1 MIRSLTTLLLL
12 ANLTPVDLPVVSNES
27 FASQADLIDVQP
39 IPHLQKNRV
48 APQIEAKAALLVD
61 NATGLVLYEKN
72 PQQPLPM
79 ASLTKIMTAILIL
92 EHHELDE
99 VVTVSSNYSDLEGV
113 KINVHQG
120 EQMTVDSLLKALLLP
135 SAGDAAM
142 ALAEYH
148 SGSVAAFVEE
158 MNQRAKALNLTHTY
172 FKNPVGLDEEGHLS
186 TAGDLVQL
194 ARYAM
199 HFPAFR
205 SIVKQS
211 NTTIESIDG
220 HFSYGL
226 TNTNHLLGSYLNVL
240 GIKTGTTDEAGESLI
255 NLARNDQGHEV
266 LSVLLNSPDRFQESK
281 SMLDWA
287 FRSYLW

>member
-12 ANLTPVDLPVVSNES
+12 ANVTPVDLPLVSSES
-27 FASQADLIDVQP
+27 FVSQADLIDVQP
-39 IPHLQKNRV
+39 IPHLQKNRI

-92 EHHELDE
+92 EHHQLDE
-99 VVTVSSNYSDLEGV
+99 VVTISSNYPDLEGV

-172 FKNPVGLDEEGHLS
+172 FKNPIGLDEEGHLS

-211 NTTIESIDG
+211 STTIESIDG

>member
-12 ANLTPVDLPVVSNES
+12 ANVTPVDLPATLSEPL
-27 FASQADLIDVQP
+27 ASQGGWIEVQP
-39 IPHLQKNRV
+39 IPHLQKGRL
-48 APQIEAKAALLVD
+48 APEIQSKAALLVD

-72 PQQPLPM
+72 ANTPLPM
-79 ASLTKIMTAILIL
+79 ASLTKIMTAVIIL
-92 EHHELDE
+92 EHHQLDE
-99 VVTVSSNYSDLEGV
+99 QVTISSNYAELEGV
-113 KINVHQG
+113 KIFLHQG
-120 EQMTVDSLLKALLLP
+120 EQMTVGSLLQALLLP

-148 SGSVAAFVEE
+148 SGSVDAFVKE
-158 MNQRAKALNLTHTY
+158 MNQRAQAMNLVDTH
-172 FKNPVGLDEEGHLS
+172 FKNPVGLDEEGHVS
-186 TAGDLVQL
+186 TAADLAKL

-205 SIVKQS
+205 SIVRQS
-211 NTTIESIDG
+211 GATIESVDG
-220 HFSYGL
+220 RFSYSL
-226 TNTNHLLGSYLNVL
+226 TNTNHLLGSYLDVL
-240 GIKTGTTDEAGESLI
+240 GIKTGTTDEAGESVI
-255 NLARNDQGHEV
+255 NLARNDEGHEV